1 MTTTIEKFKLDILY
15 KKLLGVPTANQLE
28 DPSTEGGSSK
38 PGVFPNQIYAQ
49 TIPPTIVN
57 PSSSLT
63 GWTLTTYSFET
74 RANTTYLS
82 SGSTYFPAGTKKYT
96 YDSNPYIVYYKNLV
110 LTDTRSQNDKKSF
123 YSLDSTNTNL
133 LKYAIPKNF
142 DISSLNSY
150 NALAVYDCTGIQIA
164 SDSNTYPW
172 TFDPDSGILSFYV
185 NALSSAK
192 SPPVMSFIRYEGTFG
207 MPTGAVSQTAAS
219 TTFTGATASTSTT
232 TGTIILNGTSAGIG
246 VAGNINAGGNIAA
259 TSFNAT
265 SDYRIKD
272 NVLPL
277 TNTFIVDNLRP
288 VHYYNKI
295 SKGNDIGLIA
305 HELQE
310 HYPNLVSGEKD
321 GENYQSV
328 NYIGLIPIL
337 INEIQTMK
345 KEIKKLREE
354 LDELHQST

>member
-1 MTTTIEKFKLDILY
+1 
-15 KKLLGVPTANQLE
+15 V
-28 DPSTEGGSSK
+28 GG
-38 PGVFPNQIYAQ
+38 
-49 TIPPTIVN
+49 
-57 PSSSLT
+57 
-63 GWTLTTYSFET
+63 
-74 RANTTYLS
+74 
-82 SGSTYFPAGTKKYT
+82 
-96 YDSNPYIVYYKNLV
+96 
-110 LTDTRSQNDKKSF
+110 
-123 YSLDSTNTNL
+123 
-133 LKYAIPKNF
+133 
-142 DISSLNSY
+142 LNS
-150 NALAVYDCTGIQIA
+150 
-164 SDSNTYPW
+164 
-172 TFDPDSGILSFYV
+172 
-185 NALSSAK
+185 
-192 SPPVMSFIRYEGTFG
+192 
-207 MPTGAVSQTAAS
+207 AS
-219 TTFTGATASTSTT
+219 TTSASNNFTGATASTSTT
-232 TGTIILNGTSAGIG
+232 TGTIILSGTSAGIG
-246 VAGNINAGGNIAA
+246 VAGNINAGGTIAA
-259 TSFNAT
+259 TTFNAT

-277 TNTFIVDNLRP
+277 TSTFIVDNLRP

>member
-1 MTTTIEKFKLDILY
+1 MTTLTDIKLDI
-15 KKLLGVPTANQLE
+15 
-28 DPSTEGGSSK
+28 
-38 PGVFPNQIYAQ
+38 VF
-49 TIPPTIVN
+49 
-57 PSSSLT
+57 
-63 GWTLTTYSFET
+63 
-74 RANTTYLS
+74 
-82 SGSTYFPAGTKKYT
+82 
-96 YDSNPYIVYYKNLV
+96 
-110 LTDTRSQNDKKSF
+110 KKSF
-123 YSLDSTNTNL
+123 GLATAFPAQSIIYESVINKPAIYSSQIFQLPIPTTAPTDLTPTSFNSANAQVITGKTPTKQTSTAYNYIVKYGYLPLKDATGGSNKKVSYYYDSTSNNL
-133 LKYAIPKNF
+133 LKYSIPDKYDSTTSTYAIT
-142 DISSLNSY
+142 
-150 NALAVYDCTGIQIA
+150 VYDKDGNPIA
-164 SDSNTYPW
+164 SDNATNPW
-172 TFDPDSGILSFYV
+172 VLDNDSGVLTFISTANGYQF
-185 NALSSAK
+185 SIG
-192 SPPVMSFIRYEGTFG
+192 PPSITFWRYEGTFG
-207 MPTGAVSQTAAS
+207 VGGMNSASTTSAS

-246 VAGNINAGGNIAA
+246 VAGNINAGGYIAA
-259 TSFNAT
+259 SSFNAT